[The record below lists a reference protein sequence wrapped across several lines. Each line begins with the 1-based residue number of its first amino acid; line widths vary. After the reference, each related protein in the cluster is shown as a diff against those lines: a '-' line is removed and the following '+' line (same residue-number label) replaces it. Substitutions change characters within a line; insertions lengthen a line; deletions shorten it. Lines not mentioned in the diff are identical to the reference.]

1 MKKTT
6 IAKSFLVLKVAASSQ
21 VLDKI
26 QPNGLVHLQEKL
38 MYDILSERNIAITN
52 ITEGMDMIKEKLC
65 FKWVLI
71 VIDDVFKW

>member
-21 VLDKI
+21 VSDKI

-38 MYDILSERNIAITN
+38 MSDILSERNIAITN